1 MTKVIEVI
9 EEGEVT
15 TVEPELE
22 KSESNNSLMIIIPA
36 VIVGALVVVI
46 GVMSV
51 RYFINKNKPADN
63 SEAKA
68 VAAAVKTDIVDVQ
81 FEPQFILDADD
92 SKNIFAGRPS
102 TAPLSEDI
110 ERSEQK
116 KPRKKTKKLVVRK
129 RKQPGSS
136 SSDKPIKEGN

>member
-136 SSDKPIKEGN
+136 SSDKPIKEGH

>member
-15 TVEPELE
+15 TVEPEVE

-136 SSDKPIKEGN
+136 SSDKPIKEGH